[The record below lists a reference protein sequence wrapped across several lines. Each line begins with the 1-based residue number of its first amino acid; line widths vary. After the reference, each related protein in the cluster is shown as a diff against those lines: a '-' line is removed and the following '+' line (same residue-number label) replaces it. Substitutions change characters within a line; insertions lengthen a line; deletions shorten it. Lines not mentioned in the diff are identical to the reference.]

1 MAIIRTGRNHR
12 AKKELFQK
20 GLQRGFLT
28 IQEIETS
35 LPPGSLTA
43 AERWLLYYSLRA
55 AEVEIR
61 DEYGA
66 AVSAP
71 RMSEEELRTS
81 AEGREEHAGERPES
95 ADGPSSSRGAS
106 DSGEADENM
115 QRLDPAPHHGA

>member
-12 AKKELFQK
+12 AKKDLFQK
-20 GLQRGFLT
+20 GLQRGYLT

-35 LPPGSLTA
+35 LPSGALTA

-61 DEYGA
+61 DEFGA

-71 RMSEEELRTS
+71 PPSEEALRAL
-81 AEGREEHAGERPES
+81 AEEQHLEPR
-95 ADGPSSSRGAS
+95 DGPSQS
-106 DSGEADENM
+106 EADSRE
-115 QRLDPAPHHGA
+115 QSEEGLSPLDPAPSHQA

>member
-12 AKKELFQK
+12 AKKDLFQK
-20 GLQRGFLT
+20 GLQRGYLT

-35 LPPGSLTA
+35 LPSGALTA

-61 DEYGA
+61 DELGA

-71 RMSEEELRTS
+71 PSEEELRAL
-81 AEGREEHAGERPES
+81 AEEQHPEPR
-95 ADGPSSSRGAS
+95 DGPSQS
-106 DSGEADENM
+106 EADSREQSEEGLNP
-115 QRLDPAPHHGA
+115 LDPAPSHQA

>member
-20 GLQRGFLT
+20 GLQRGYLT

-35 LPPGSLTA
+35 LPPGALTA

-61 DEYGA
+61 DELGA
-66 AVSAP
+66 AVSVP
-71 RMSEEELRTS
+71 RLSPDELAAMA
-81 AEGREEHAGERPES
+81 AEAQEPH
-95 ADGPSSSRGAS
+95 DGPPRAEAQDSREGPPPL
-106 DSGEADENM
+106 D
-115 QRLDPAPHHGA
+115 LDPAPPHQA